1 MPIEVALII
10 GGVILFGLA
19 YWSIKL
25 LKNKET
31 GLTFKADLGN
41 KADELSDAELLI
53 INSEIDVN
61 PVAPIDQNMTF
72 GGGGFSGG
80 GSGGNF

>member
-1 MPIEVALII
+1 MNLVLETDR
-10 GGVILFGLA
+10 
-19 YWSIKL
+19 L
-25 LKNKET
+25 LLREMK
-31 GLTFKADLGN
+31 
-41 KADELSDAELLI
+41 LSDAELLI
-53 INSEIDVN
+53 INSQIEVN